1 MTISK
6 FKLVP
11 FVAVILK
18 KDNKI
23 LLAKRAKKGWGNGEY
38 ALPGGSVDGNETIRA
53 AAVREIKEELGV
65 DINENDLLVL
75 HVSHRKLSHDFDEAL
90 GIFLQVE
97 KWTGELINMESNKC
111 ENIEWF
117 DINKLPENTV
127 SELRIVLEKVAKNDI
142 YSEIGW

>member
-65 DINENDLLVL
+65 DINTSYWRLKIPFSVGGYCNGSLVFAAEN
-75 HVSHRKLSHDFDEAL
+75 A
-90 GIFLQVE
+90 
-97 KWTGELINMESNKC
+97 EL
-111 ENIEWF
+111 
-117 DINKLPENTV
+117 P
-127 SELRIVLEKVAKNDI
+127 
-142 YSEIGW
+142 